1 MSDIIK
7 AARRQFVIAS
17 MAAAGGMLLAG
28 RANAAAASASA
39 GQGDA
44 LRPAQAADPI
54 SQHGA
59 SPRLTIHLLDTYHG
73 APAAGLK
80 VRFSKIENGEPV
92 LIRNVVINRNGRTDE
107 PLLIGDAYRAGDY
120 EVLLQ
125 IGDYFRM
132 KEAQVPSPSFLSEV
146 PVRFRVTSA
155 AERLH
160 LPVQFGPWNYTYYRG
175 S

>member
-7 AARRQFVIAS
+7 TDRRQFVIAS

-28 RANAAAASASA
+28 RANAAAASAV
-39 GQGDA
+39 QGDA

-54 SQHGA
+54 SLHGA

-73 APAAGLK
+73 APATGLK
-80 VRFSKIENGEPV
+80 VDFSRLENGRAVP
-92 LIRNVVINRNGRTDE
+92 IRSVVINRNGRSDE
-107 PLLIGDAYRAGDY
+107 PLLIGDAYQVGDY
-120 EVLLQ
+120 ELLLHVD
-125 IGDYFRM
+125 DYFRM
-132 KEAQVPSPSFLSEV
+132 KDAQVAAPSFLSQV
-146 PVRFRVTSA
+146 PVRFRVNSA
-155 AERLH
+155 VERLH

>member
-28 RANAAAASASA
+28 RANAAASASA

-120 EVLLQ
+120 EVLLH

-132 KEAQVPSPSFLSEV
+132 KAAPVPSPSFLSEV